1 MDSDNTSQRTPT
13 EHATVDTFL
22 TSGTRPAFG
31 IPKPIIT
38 VGLTTSPLSITTV
51 LENVK
56 DPGAGAVVFFAGSSP
71 HVLDPLP
78 MSTPAD
84 I

>member
-1 MDSDNTSQRTPT
+1 MASEIAGLGTPT
-13 EHATVDTFL
+13 EHATVDSFL

-31 IPKPIIT
+31 IPKPIVT

-51 LENVK
+51 LESVK

-71 HVLDPLP
+71 HVLNSLP
-78 MSTPAD
+78 MGILAN

>member
-1 MDSDNTSQRTPT
+1 MASDNANPRTA
-13 EHATVDTFL
+13 HATVDNFL

-51 LENVK
+51 LETVK
-56 DPGAGAVVFFAGSSP
+56 DPGAGAVVFFAGSSL
-71 HVLDPLP
+71 HVPSSLSMAIL
-78 MSTPAD
+78 AD